1 MNPVYLT
8 KISKHTLIGSISA
21 YLSFAG
27 KNNPSVK
34 LFFIYTV
41 AGIIAVFLIAALWEA
56 RDYLTA
62 KEPDEENL
70 STLIG
75 GLTNSKPE
83 KRQYYLPANV
93 RLEIVI
99 AFVVIIVCSLV
110 GSI

>member
-1 MNPVYLT
+1 MNPQYLT
-8 KISKHTLIGSISA
+8 KIAKHTLIGSISA

-27 KNNPSVK
+27 KNNPSVR
-34 LFFIYTV
+34 LFFIYSV
-41 AGIIAVFLIAALWEA
+41 AGVIAVFFVASLWEA

-62 KEPDEENL
+62 KDPNEEQL

-75 GLTNSKPE
+75 GLTNTKPE
-83 KRQYYLPANV
+83 KRQYYLPAKV

-99 AFVVIIVCSLV
+99 AFVVIIVCALV